1 MAYDAVEALLQFG
14 VAMLRAGNTAA
25 RTHEWI
31 EVIARKLTFDSVS
44 VSQSLDSLVI
54 TVRGSGE
61 WITVLRN
68 ARRLRV
74 RNDRVVQSR
83 ANGRSAT
90 GVSVV
95 RFRHRA
101 LAMGPAT
108 ARFFSL
114 K

>member
-54 TVRGSGE
+54 TVRGSG
-61 WITVLRN
+61 
-68 ARRLRV
+68 
-74 RNDRVVQSR
+74 
-83 ANGRSAT
+83 
-90 GVSVV
+90 VSVV

-101 LAMGPAT
+101 LAMGLAT